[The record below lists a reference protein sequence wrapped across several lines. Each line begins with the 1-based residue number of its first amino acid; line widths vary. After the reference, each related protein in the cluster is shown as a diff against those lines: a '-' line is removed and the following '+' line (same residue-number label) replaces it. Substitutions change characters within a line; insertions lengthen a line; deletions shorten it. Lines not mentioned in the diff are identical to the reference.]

1 LSDHKQLF
9 AGYDSQY
16 LLQKRALGDEL
27 SDEAHKAIEEIFAER
42 GEELPPRPQKP
53 IVIDQA
59 SAFERPKDRS
69 LRVVISIA
77 LFLAAAILAKMTAQ
91 SWIGLAV
98 AVCCVIYLGM
108 EWLRK
113 ETLTPEQREAEKA
126 GALGLNELMIAA
138 ADGDLVRV
146 QELIAFGVDLDA
158 KSSSGTTALMNAA
171 RNNRLQVV
179 EILVAAGADVTAKSV
194 KGSSAL
200 TIAKNSGHQ
209 ELAAYLEQCGG

>member
-1 LSDHKQLF
+1 MSDHKQIF
-9 AGYDSQY
+9 ADYDSEY

-27 SDEAHKAIEEIFAER
+27 SDEAHKAIEEIFVER
-42 GEELPPRPQKP
+42 GEKLPPRPQRP
-53 IVIDQA
+53 IVIDQTGV
-59 SAFERPKDRS
+59 FERPKDRS
-69 LRVVISIA
+69 LRIVIGIT
-77 LFLAAAILAKMTAQ
+77 LFLAAALVAQMTAH

-113 ETLTPEQREAEKA
+113 ESLTPEQREAEKA

-179 EILVAAGADVTAKSV
+179 EILVAAGANVTAKSI

-200 TIAKNSGHQ
+200 TIARNAGHQ
-209 ELAAYLEQCGG
+209 ELAAHLEQCGG